1 MEMDQQVWRTV
12 QQRQKERVWTFSA
25 LGEAYKERQHH
36 LQRLK
41 AMLENNEKRWLEA
54 LHLDLGKPAVE
65 GYASEIAVLLNEI
78 DYTMKQLKEWMA
90 PETAKRTLLGSVE
103 HADIQRL
110 PHGSVLIVSP
120 WNYPLQLALMPLI
133 GALAAGNSCFLK
145 PSEYAPATSRLLAH
159 LIGRYFPREVV
170 TVVEGGADTAEQL
183 LGLDWDFI
191 FFTGSKRV
199 GKIVHQKAAEQTI
212 PVVLE
217 LGGKNPCIVDE
228 TGVTRERVQQIVWGK
243 FLNAGQSCIA
253 PDTVYVQET
262 VLPQFLESAR
272 ESIRAFYGDA
282 SEKRADFGQIVSHD
296 HFDRLVGYLHEG
308 RVYSGGRHKREERF
322 LEPTL
327 LTEVDPKSRVLQDEI
342 FGPVLPV
349 VPYTNLNDLLKELNA
364 KPSPLV
370 TYFFSRE
377 EAAAQ
382 KAAQRVRSGAFSF
395 NQVIRHAAASHLPF
409 GGVGASGF
417 GRYHGKAG
425 FDTFTYQ
432 KVQYTQKPFIGS
444 TVQYP
449 PYKASQLGWLKKLR
463 KYLF

>member
-1 MEMDQQVWRTV
+1 M
-12 QQRQKERVWTFSA
+12 S
-25 LGEAYKERQHH
+25 
-36 LQRLK
+36 
-41 AMLENNEKRWLEA
+41 
-54 LHLDLGKPAVE
+54 
-65 GYASEIAVLLNEI
+65 
-78 DYTMKQLKEWMA
+78 
-90 PETAKRTLLGSVE
+90 
-103 HADIQRL
+103 
-110 PHGSVLIVSP
+110 
-120 WNYPLQLALMPLI
+120 
-133 GALAAGNSCFLK
+133 
-145 PSEYAPATSRLLAH
+145 H

-170 TVVEGGADTAEQL
+170 TVVEGGADTAERL
-183 LGLDWDFI
+183 LELDWDFI

-199 GKIVHQKAAEQTI
+199 GKIVHQKAAERTV

-217 LGGKNPCIVDE
+217 LGGKNPCIIDE
-228 TGVTRERVQQIVWGK
+228 TGVTKEHVHQIVWGK

-253 PDTVYVQET
+253 PDTVYVQEA
-262 VLPQFLESAR
+262 VFPQFLEMAR
-272 ESIRAFYGDA
+272 ESIRPFYGND
-282 SEKRADFGQIVSHD
+282 SEKSADFGRIVSQN
-296 HFDRLVGYLHEG
+296 HFDRLVGYLEEG
-308 RVYSGGRHKREERF
+308 RVYSGGRHKREEHF

-342 FGPVLPV
+342 FGPDLPV
-349 VPYTNLNDLLKELNA
+349 VPYADLDGLLNELNA

-377 EAAAQ
+377 ETVAQ
-382 KAAQRVRSGAFSF
+382 KAAHRLRSGAFSF

-432 KVQYTQKPFIGS
+432 KVQYMQKPFNGS